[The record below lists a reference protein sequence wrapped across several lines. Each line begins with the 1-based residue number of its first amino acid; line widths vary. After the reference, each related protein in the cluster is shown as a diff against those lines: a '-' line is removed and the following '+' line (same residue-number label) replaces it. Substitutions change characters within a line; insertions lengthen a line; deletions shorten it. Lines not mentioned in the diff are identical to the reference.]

1 MPYLEQAIHRGPA
14 GPALQPKQQRGLFGL
29 GLGREEPEEEVGVVG
44 LVDREEPREALLTL

>member
-1 MPYLEQAIHRGPA
+1 MSYLEQAIHRGPA